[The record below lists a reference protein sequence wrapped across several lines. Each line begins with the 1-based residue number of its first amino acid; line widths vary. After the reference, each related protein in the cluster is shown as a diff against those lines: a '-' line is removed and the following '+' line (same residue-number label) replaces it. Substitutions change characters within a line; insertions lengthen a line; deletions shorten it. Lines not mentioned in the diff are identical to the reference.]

1 LVYGR
6 HDRVQEARVLAAAV
20 DGTDGLVDV
29 DGVAA
34 GQLADLGD
42 AGALQVAGY
51 GLPDIHEGGQL

>member
-1 LVYGR
+1 MVYGG

-34 GQLADLGD
+34 ASWLIWVMPARSR
-42 AGALQVAGY
+42 
-51 GLPDIHEGGQL
+51 